1 LVARSGNAPARQPQL
16 PRLAPSRGGAFL
28 FEDQRRAELTNA
40 CSRCPSVATEKRV
53 MILAIVASAILL
65 VVIGGA
71 IAFLASDLS
80 IQG

>member
-1 LVARSGNAPARQPQL
+1 
-16 PRLAPSRGGAFL
+16 
-28 FEDQRRAELTNA
+28 
-40 CSRCPSVATEKRV
+40 